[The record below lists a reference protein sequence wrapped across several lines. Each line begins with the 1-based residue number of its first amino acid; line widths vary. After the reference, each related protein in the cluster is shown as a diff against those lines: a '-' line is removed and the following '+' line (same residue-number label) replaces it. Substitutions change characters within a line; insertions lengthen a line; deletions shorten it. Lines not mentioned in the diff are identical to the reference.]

1 MELHTT
7 YSLWE
12 GMIQEALQEGM
23 AILDPF
29 SDPPNPQILLVI
41 QLTQTDHGQ
50 DSERTGYT

>member
-12 GMIQEALQEGM
+12 GMLQEALQEGM

-29 SDPPNPQILLVI
+29 RDPPNPQMLLVI
-41 QLTQTDHGQ
+41 QPTQTDHGQ